1 MPNVMNTTQNADIAS
16 SSSQLNDNS
25 SCVVK
30 KPISSTLRALSVGD
44 SATFPIEQRTSLL
57 IVANRIKKELARIG
71 WDYFS
76 TDNEEEFTISIKRI
90 K

>member
-57 IVANRIKKELARIG
+57 IVANRIKKELARVG

-76 TDNEEEFTISIKRI
+76 TDNEEEFSISITRI

>member
-1 MPNVMNTTQNADIAS
+1 MPNIMNTTQKSDIAS

-25 SCVVK
+25 SNVVK

-57 IVANRIKKELARIG
+57 IVANRIKKELARVG

-76 TDNEEEFTISIKRI
+76 TDNEEEFSISITRI

>member
-1 MPNVMNTTQNADIAS
+1 MNTTQNADIAS

>member
-1 MPNVMNTTQNADIAS
+1 MNTTQKSDIAS

-25 SCVVK
+25 SNVVK

-57 IVANRIKKELARIG
+57 IVANRIKKELARVG

-76 TDNEEEFTISIKRI
+76 TDNEEEFSISITRI

>member
-1 MPNVMNTTQNADIAS
+1 MPNIMNTTQKSDIAS

-25 SCVVK
+25 SNLVK

-57 IVANRIKKELARIG
+57 IVANRIKKELARVG

-76 TDNEEEFTISIKRI
+76 TDNEEEFSISITRI

>member
-1 MPNVMNTTQNADIAS
+1 MNTTQKADIAS

-25 SCVVK
+25 SSVIK

-57 IVANRIKKELARIG
+57 IVANRIKKELARVG

-76 TDNEEEFTISIKRI
+76 TDNEEEFTISITRI

>member
-1 MPNVMNTTQNADIAS
+1 MNTTQKADIAS

-25 SCVVK
+25 SSVVK

-57 IVANRIKKELARIG
+57 IVANRIKKELARVG

-76 TDNEEEFTISIKRI
+76 TDNEEEFTISITRI

>member
-1 MPNVMNTTQNADIAS
+1 MPNIMNATQKADIAS

-25 SCVVK
+25 SSVIK

-57 IVANRIKKELARIG
+57 IVANRIKKELARVG

-76 TDNEEEFTISIKRI
+76 TDNEEEFTISITRI

>member
-1 MPNVMNTTQNADIAS
+1 MPNINTTQKSDIAS

-25 SCVVK
+25 SNVVK

-57 IVANRIKKELARIG
+57 IVANRIKKELARVG

-76 TDNEEEFTISIKRI
+76 TDNEEEFSISITRI

>member
-1 MPNVMNTTQNADIAS
+1 MPNINTTQKSDIAS

-25 SCVVK
+25 SNVVK

-57 IVANRIKKELARIG
+57 IVANRIKKELARVG

-76 TDNEEEFTISIKRI
+76 TDNEEEFSISIPRI